1 MAYYRRFWDTVC
13 FLMLN
18 FGFMKGFY
26 TMSIAFIKKIK
37 LPLLL
42 LSILILP
49 LFLGQYVPVQIK
61 AISYAFSL
69 SMKGILEF
77 LLPFIIFSFVFSCLS
92 NLQKGAVL
100 FVFLLII
107 CVFASNFT
115 ALMYGYTSGYIGL
128 NLLHFKE
135 TAVNASAL
143 QLLPTWSFHLK
154 KLITNDVALL
164 WGFSI
169 GIFFSMWP
177 NEKAKRLANTL
188 NKLANGFLKKAFI
201 PLLPLFI
208 LGFVFKLEYE
218 HVLQTSLKIYG
229 PILLLIIASQWL
241 YIVFWYLLASEF
253 SVKKFFFYMKNVLP
267 ASLTG
272 LTTISS
278 AASMPVL
285 LVSTEK
291 NLNNSEQAKML
302 VPAVIN
308 IHTIGSAIGVPILS
322 LATILTFGLP
332 LPSVSTFAVFAL
344 YTALAKYAVA
354 AVPGGVILVVTPI
367 LEAHLG
373 FSSDMIG
380 LITAVY
386 LICDPF
392 GTTANVT
399 GNGVFPIL
407 FTKLHNKIKGMSFPG
422 FVGNRKSSQLTSV
435 SSMD

>member
-1 MAYYRRFWDTVC
+1 MAYYRRFWDTVS

-143 QLLPTWSFHLK
+143 QLLPAWSFHLK

>member
-1 MAYYRRFWDTVC
+1 
-13 FLMLN
+13 
-18 FGFMKGFY
+18 
-26 TMSIAFIKKIK
+26 MSIAFIKKIK

-143 QLLPTWSFHLK
+143 QLLPAWSFHLK